1 MYFSYIWYQSLIAK
15 DGVDIMT
22 VASNGEKYVELSNQC
37 WMGCNFELLAL
48 SLGADVIEWG
58 SLPNVDAIWTLLMN

>member
-1 MYFSYIWYQSLIAK
+1 MIAK

-22 VASNGEKYVELSNQC
+22 VASNGEKYIVLSYQC
-37 WMGCNFELLAL
+37 WIGWNFELLAL

-58 SLPNVDAIWTLLMN
+58 SLPIVDAI